1 MKHLKKIPT
10 YQIKQIF
17 LNTRLVQ
24 KDCAKAASK
33 LKNSIDCTILAQSLL
48 NLFKTTPAYIRMV
61 WGNLFP
67 KSIEELGDGNGYFFK
82 PESLINEI
90 NWIYIQISKNKHKLK
105 FYVNRRNAI
114 ERLILLAQ
122 YDEAMALLEESVKE
136 LGYSI
141 WYFETKMLIY
151 SYSGKEES
159 IYKMISEINE
169 KKKDTKTGFVPFLLH
184 YLFKRCSKTYSAFN
198 YDAELASKFKMNR
211 NDFQKERFNYYL
223 FRLNFYKHYG
233 IKDLSATLIM
243 ESTNSLIDRYN
254 ILLFTLKASFSS
266 TVATRQTFANIAV
279 RTYRHTQDNLL
290 IPFVAYT
297 KQKNINKSYF
307 DAEFLQILDLY
318 YTGSYRD
325 VLSLCK
331 RYVKNKPSNFDVVK
345 IYCRSLIF
353 LRNGYSPICIGGNS
367 ILNDMTHLIFS
378 IMNEKDNDAYI
389 FQLYDLNKN
398 IYGFSIACGLDYF
411 IKEERNE
418 KYDDILRFLSLEQ
431 FDPLFTNLWDDDKDK
446 LQYLQMGKKY
456 LKDSKAISY
465 QTGRVIRRIS
475 DDTTI
480 ASYIRNIDN
489 AKVTYDKG
497 NYGESI
503 KQWQNILLQNKEC
516 LPIAQSAVEYIY
528 NCYLGLGDNQNAI
541 KFYVDQYID
550 AKVYI
555 SRVNTDELIKNL
567 HKAKYKNGVRNT
579 LDLQLF
585 VFLNTFEDEQKAC
598 VLERFC
604 AYKDIEEV
612 SRLIDEL
619 KDEGNKEKVELFFY
633 LIASEDILRHMVY
646 VNSTKKMLE
655 EQQKLTQY
663 LSGLKTPN
671 HNLYDGL
678 NQELLDAMIVYQNIK
693 KMDESKIFAN
703 DTSIVK
709 YELKDYTG
717 LYNQYKYQLEI
728 SKSVGT
734 LYLVDATRTL
744 NTADNDPTIIKAN
757 VKLTNKAIND
767 VACQIFDVIRDKFLM
782 SKFGLKTYLSTRIR
796 HGVFE
801 GEIRSGFDRLN
812 LVLSTEHDFYIPT
825 TYWTKNYGLDV
836 KDQQELMKILESFS
850 RGINHLIANFKE
862 EVLQIKLSEKEK
874 GMFDYRV
881 SEDDMC
887 YAVVQADGIAKNYD
901 EFCLYVMQYLL
912 QITEKSLVKVREEVN
927 GSLTNSF
934 KQLIDQLE
942 NDIQKLE
949 RAHFYED
956 LKSAVNNARADINGK
971 LTKINN
977 WFHLQD
983 AKFDDFSLSKQIE
996 IVWNVTSK
1004 MYPNILCN
1012 VKGNADEIDIIIKS
1026 SYYIHISD
1034 MLTIFYNNMF
1044 SYSKQVYCRTFVIE
1058 TYVVGNKV
1066 QIHLENDIK
1075 ESEDLLNAKFKEM
1088 LSSYSRLQLEGMS
1101 GLVKVK
1107 KIIKYDLGCE
1117 ANEVQI
1123 KAENGKCLVDVFI
1136 DLTDLRV

>member
-1 MKHLKKIPT
+1 MKRLKKIPP
-10 YQIKQIF
+10 YQIKQTL

-24 KDCAKAASK
+24 KECAKVVSK
-33 LKNSIDCTILAQSLL
+33 LKNSVDYTILAQSLL
-48 NLFKTTPAYIRMV
+48 DLFKTTPAYIRMV
-61 WGNLFP
+61 WGNQFP

-90 NWIYIQISKNKHKLK
+90 NWIYIQISKNKHKLQL
-105 FYVNRRNAI
+105 YVIKRNAI
-114 ERLILLAQ
+114 ERLILLAK
-122 YDEAMALLEESVKE
+122 YDEAMTLLEESVKE

-159 IYKMISEINE
+159 IYRMISEINE
-169 KKKDTKTGFVPFLLH
+169 KKKNTKTGFVPFLLH
-184 YLFKRCSKTYSAFN
+184 YLFKRCSKTCSAFN

-223 FRLNFYKHYG
+223 FRLNFYKHCD

-243 ESTNSLIDRYN
+243 EATNSLIDRYN
-254 ILLFTLKASFSS
+254 LLAFILKESFSS
-266 TVATRQTFANIAV
+266 TVETRQIFANIAA
-279 RTYRHTQDNLL
+279 RIYHHTQDNLL
-290 IPFVAYT
+290 ISFVAYT
-297 KQKNINKSYF
+297 KQKELNKSYF
-307 DAEFLQILDLY
+307 DTEFLQILDFY
-318 YTGSYRD
+318 YTSHYRG

-331 RYVKNKPSNFDVVK
+331 EYVKNKPSNFDVVK

-353 LRNGYSPICIGGNS
+353 LGNGYSPICIGGDS

-378 IMNEKDNDAYI
+378 IMNEKLNDTYI

-398 IYGFSIACGLDYF
+398 IYGLSIACGLDYF

-418 KYDDILRFLSLEQ
+418 KYDDILRLLSIEQ
-431 FDPLFTNLWDDDKDK
+431 FDPLFTNLWNDDINK
-446 LQYLQMGKKY
+446 LQYLQMGEDY
-456 LKDSKAISY
+456 LKGSKVIPY
-465 QTGRVIRRIS
+465 QRGRVKREIS
-475 DDTTI
+475 KDATI
-480 ASYIRNIDN
+480 VSYIRDIDN
-489 AKVTYDKG
+489 AKVEYDKG
-497 NYGESI
+497 NYIESI
-503 KQWQNILLQNKEC
+503 TQWQVILLQNKKC

-528 NCYLGLGDNQNAI
+528 NCYLGLNDKQNAI

-550 AKVYI
+550 GKVYV
-555 SRVNTDELIKNL
+555 SRVNTDELIKSL

-579 LDLQLF
+579 LDLQIF
-585 VFLNTFEDEQKAC
+585 VFLNAFEDEQKAC

-612 SRLIDEL
+612 SILIDEL
-619 KDEGNKEKVELFFY
+619 RYEENKEKVELFFY
-633 LIASEDILRHMVY
+633 FIASEDILRHMVY

-663 LSGLKTPN
+663 LSGLKTLN
-671 HNLYDGL
+671 QNLYNEL

-703 DTSIVK
+703 DISIVK
-709 YELKDYTG
+709 YELKDYIG

-734 LYLVDATRTL
+734 LYLVDTARTL

-767 VACQIFDVIRDKFLM
+767 VACQMFDVIRDKFLK

-812 LVLSTEHDFYIPT
+812 LVLSTEHDSYIPT
-825 TYWTKNYGLDV
+825 IYWKKNYGLDV
-836 KDQQELMKILESFS
+836 KDQQELMKILETFS
-850 RGINHLIANFKE
+850 RGINHLIANFKN
-862 EVLQIKLSEKEK
+862 EVLQIKLSEDEK

-887 YAVVQADGIAKNYD
+887 YAVVKADGMAKNYD
-901 EFCLYVMQYLL
+901 DFCLCMMQYLL
-912 QITEKSLVKVREEVN
+912 QVTEKSLVKIREEVN

-942 NDIQKLE
+942 NDIQKFE
-949 RAHFYED
+949 WAHFYKD
-956 LKSAVNNARADINGK
+956 LKSSVHNARADINGK

-983 AKFDDFSLSKQIE
+983 AKFDNFSLSKQIE

-1004 MYPNILCN
+1004 MYPNILCE
-1012 VKGNADEIDIIIKS
+1012 VKGGVETADIIIKS
-1026 SYYIHISD
+1026 GYYIHISD

-1044 SYSKQVYCRTFVIE
+1044 SYSKQVYRRIFVIE
-1058 TYVVGNKV
+1058 MYVVGNKV
-1066 QIHLENDIK
+1066 QIHLENDIR
-1075 ESEDLLNAKFKEM
+1075 ESEDLLNTKFQEM

-1136 DLTDLRV
+1136 DLTDLSV